1 MSLRPLRPQLP
12 SLPASQPVFPKT
24 APASH
29 PGRQEWKAK
38 GYQVE
43 QFLVQ
48 YEETK
53 NEKV

>member
-1 MSLRPLRPQLP
+1 MD
-12 SLPASQPVFPKT
+12 VPK
-24 APASH
+24 AV
-29 PGRQEWKAK
+29 PGHIQEGRSGKEK